1 MIAEGGE
8 DVLTFPLADGIRRS
22 HVSWEESK
30 NRVERNL
37 IPHHLVGEL
46 GVGHLTC
53 VLVRPSV
60 AGNLV
65 ALGMHPLDY
74 GGIRRGRIV
83 DHAFTDIRS
92 GEEECCFGSI
102 APQLI

>member
-1 MIAEGGE
+1 MEYGGLKYL
-8 DVLTFPLADGIRRS
+8 VSLGRLGCQHGSSP

-65 ALGMHPLDY
+65 ALGMHPL
-74 GGIRRGRIV
+74 
-83 DHAFTDIRS
+83 FMC
-92 GEEECCFGSI
+92 E
-102 APQLI
+102 